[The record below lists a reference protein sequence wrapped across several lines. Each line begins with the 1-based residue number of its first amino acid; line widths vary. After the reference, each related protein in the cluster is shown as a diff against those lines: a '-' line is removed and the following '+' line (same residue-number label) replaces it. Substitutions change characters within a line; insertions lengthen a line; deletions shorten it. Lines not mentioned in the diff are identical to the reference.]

1 MIQVSPLR
9 GPDMSLIV
17 LYIIPEATKSRNTSP
32 ITLRDIT
39 EDTLIDSVEIAI
51 FVSYSETLMGTSNND
66 FID

>member
-1 MIQVSPLR
+1 
-9 GPDMSLIV
+9 MSLIV

-51 FVSYSETLMGTSNND
+51 FVSYSETLMGTSNNVC
-66 FID
+66 ID

>member
-1 MIQVSPLR
+1 
-9 GPDMSLIV
+9 MSLIV

-39 EDTLIDSVEIAI
+39 EDNLIDSVEIAI